1 MIDIYAIAKELRGQ
15 NIQPDDIDAIMA
27 AAQLNYAQAELV
39 SDELQAQHEYD
50 SDREEEEAEDEEEDD
65 EDT

>member
-1 MIDIYAIAKELRGQ
+1 MIDIYAIAEELRGQ

-27 AAQLNYAQAELV
+27 AAHLDYRQAEYV
-39 SDELQAQHEYD
+39 SDQLQSLQVYD
-50 SDREEEEAEDEEEDD
+50 DTDEAEDEEEDD